1 MTFWQQGQI
10 NMFRI
15 KQMSTFNIE
24 KKNFGKFTKG
34 LIEDVKFDLKNDII
48 I

>member
-1 MTFWQQGQI
+1 MAARSNF

-24 KKNFGKFTKG
+24 KENFGRFKKG